1 MTHLNLSEQQYPAIL
16 SRFFFIYLPGILFL
30 FALGYGAKLIE
41 QSIKQYGKVQH
52 LTLPNIEYVLWAILF
67 GVIIT
72 NTVGI
77 PKIFR
82 PGVLTY
88 EFWLRVGIV
97 LLGARFLLGDI
108 LKLGGVSLLLV
119 GIELVLAIALTTGI
133 SLFFGLNHKMASLL
147 AIGSSICG
155 VSAIIAGKGAIE
167 AEDEDAA
174 FAIAIILALGAF
186 GLFVYP
192 LIGHYC
198 NLSNGLF
205 GFWAGLVI
213 DNTAEAVSAGNL
225 YSDDAGKIA
234 TLVKA
239 SRNATI
245 GFVVLGFSLFWA
257 SRGKAEEIENKGL
270 FIWQKFP
277 KFILGF
283 LFVSLLGTFGILN
296 SEQLTSLGN
305 LSRWSFLLAFSGV
318 GLSINFRQIAKLGFR
333 PIIVALSAKIVI
345 VYAML
350 AILLLL
356 DSVGLLDFSHLL
368 SQT

>member
-1 MTHLNLSEQQYPAIL
+1 MAQLQISKQEYPAIF
-16 SRFFFIYLPGILFL
+16 SRFFFIYLPGILCL
-30 FALGYGAKLIE
+30 FGLGYAGKLVE
-41 QSIKQYGKVQH
+41 QSVKQYGKVQH
-52 LTLPNIEYVLWAILF
+52 ITLPNIEYVLWAILF
-67 GVIIT
+67 GVIIA

-77 PKIFR
+77 PRILR
-82 PGVLTY
+82 PGVITY

-119 GIELVLAIALTTGI
+119 GIELALAIAVTTVIGR
-133 SLFFGLNHKMASLL
+133 FFGLSHKITSLL

-174 FAIAIILALGAF
+174 FAIAIILVLGAF

-192 LIGHYC
+192 LIGQYC
-198 NLSNGLF
+198 HLSSGLF
-205 GFWAGLVI
+205 GLWAGLVI
-213 DNTAEAVSAGNL
+213 DNTAEAISAGTL
-225 YSDDAGKIA
+225 YSDEAGKIA

-245 GFVVLGFSLFWA
+245 GFVVLGFALFWA
-257 SRGKAEEIENKGL
+257 SRGKAGNIEHKGL

-283 LFVSLLGTFGILN
+283 LFISLLGTFGILKP
-296 SEQLTSLGN
+296 EQLTSLGN

-318 GLSINFRQIAKLGFR
+318 GLSINFRQLAKLGIR
-333 PIIVALSAKIVI
+333 PIIVALSAKIAI
-345 VYAML
+345 VYVML

-356 DSVGLLDFSHLL
+356 DSLGLLGFAQLL
-368 SQT
+368 PQT